1 MGYYFVDYEN
11 VKTDGLNGINKLET
25 SDKVCIFYS
34 EHADTITFD
43 LHKRLNE
50 SKATITFQKVE
61 VGSKNA
67 LDFQLVTFVGY
78 EIAGNKEDEY
88 YIVSKDTGYNSVCNY
103 WKKRKIGISI
113 IADLTG
119 LNIKQ
124 VQEQLLQKIEKLE
137 KDKEVAKVVT
147 DYIINYKTKQGIYNA
162 LLEKYTSKQGI
173 EIYQAIKPLI
183 KDKKGE

>member
-43 LHKRLNE
+43 IHKKLNE

-67 LDFQLVTFVGY
+67 LDFQLATFLGY
-78 EIAGNKEDEY
+78 EIAGNKEDVY
-88 YIVSKDTGYNSVCNY
+88 YIVSKDAGYNSVCNY
-103 WKKRKIGISI
+103 WKRRKIGISI
-113 IADLTG
+113 VANLTR
-119 LNIKQ
+119 LNII
-124 VQEQLLQKIEKLE
+124 QEQQQLRQKVENLV
-137 KDKEVAKVVT
+137 KDKEIANVVT
-147 DYIINYKTKQGIYNA
+147 DFIINYKTKQGINTA
-162 LLEKYTSKQGI
+162 LVKQYKSKQAG
-173 EIYQAIKPLI
+173 EIYQAIKPLL